1 MADDS
6 EWMKLPT
13 EGKCQHKVWKARVS
27 GYEEATKL
35 FNSLTDDKNPE
46 FSKYQGLIKKFVVD
60 SNVVAQEKGLEA
72 VLAYVE
78 NAQVA
83 TRVCAEVIGGIVAK
97 CFNVNK
103 TKTKELANEIIL
115 MYIEI
120 EKQDI
125 VLEELLKGVEY
136 KQPKIVVG
144 SVMALTR
151 ALREYGSK
159 VVQVKPII
167 KVLARLLEDRD
178 KTVREETKQLVIEI
192 YRWIGAAIKSQFTN
206 FNPIQ
211 VQEFEAEFEKLPAE
225 RPIQTRF
232 LRSQQDLKAK
242 LEQAA
247 AAAAAAPC
255 GDGDA
260 PGAAHV
266 EEVDPYDLMEPVNI
280 LAMLPKNF
288 YDQIEAKKWQERKE
302 ALDALLKL
310 ASNLKLEPGDYQPLI
325 KCVIKVIGK
334 DTNVMLVALGGKILA
349 GIALGLRKEFKQ
361 YANMCFGVLL
371 DKFKEKKLAVVAAL
385 REAIDAVF
393 QCMNFE
399 LIMEDAVAALENKNP
414 SIRTETASFLARSIA
429 KAVPNA
435 LPKKILK
442 VYCVALVKTIN
453 DPVPEVR
460 ESSFEALGTAMQ
472 LVGEKNIMPFITDVD
487 NIKQQKIKE
496 CAEKAVLLLP
506 NGQPRNS
513 QKSQPSA
520 VTTTTAAATSK
531 AVTSSKPAAQQK
543 KPGADRPRTAPA
555 SSKSRAADGKK
566 GSKKGSAADRSSKDE
581 PVEAILS
588 DDVYE
593 EKAESHLGAETL
605 GQLASSNWK
614 ERLQGIEQFLNLVK
628 GLAKEEIPT
637 QVFVRVI
644 CKKPGLKDSNFQV
657 LKLKIELIG
666 VLAQKANF
674 TKCSAGFCL
683 ESMVE
688 KIGDVK
694 TGNSCKEALSSIAEA
709 ISLDFV
715 CQEVIHSAFAQKNP
729 KNQAEALNWLSQAI
743 KEFGLKVNFKSVN
756 ENVKKALA
764 ATNPAVRTA
773 AIQLLGVVYMYMG
786 PSLRMFYENEKPALL
801 QQIDAEFEKAKSEK
815 PPAPTR
821 AVVKTTN
828 EESEDTCEENE
839 NGSESVNVEDLIPRT
854 DIGDKITSEILAE
867 MGDKNWKIRNEGLQ
881 KVTVILNEN
890 KFVLPNLG
898 QLPEALKARLGD
910 SNKNM
915 VITTLGILG
924 TLATSLGP
932 HCKQHIRTIGP
943 GIISCFGD
951 SKVHL
956 RAAAVN
962 ALNAWVEHCNIHAL
976 VECEAF
982 SDALK
987 IENPNLR
994 MELLGWLS
1002 EKLPNVKSLPN
1013 ELKVCVPL
1021 LLNCLEDRNGDVRKK
1036 AQESIV
1042 PFMIHVGYECMFRAA
1057 TKAKL
1062 ASKDQLIQILE
1073 KARANLPE
1081 KPVKAVKSAPNVPKA
1096 APVASVKVEAFD
1108 YDEEPDGPPV
1118 AARPQTTPEG
1128 KSKAGKSTG
1137 VGRGKAVASA
1147 KSSKKKEEED
1157 LSPPLMIG
1165 VSKDQRTKDE
1175 RLLKVLKWNF
1185 TEPRPE
1191 FVEQLRNQMEKNFSK
1206 PLMDQLFHS
1215 DFKSHIKA
1223 IETLTKCLDTQKLES
1238 ISNLD
1243 LILKWLTLRFFD
1255 TNPSMLNKAL
1265 EYIQNVFDLLAEED
1279 YHLNDI
1285 EAVSFIPY
1293 LIQKVGDPKD
1303 NVRQNVRGILKSVCK
1318 VYPGSK
1324 LFPYIIDGLRSKNSK
1339 QRAECL
1345 EECSYL
1351 MEVYS
1356 MSVCQPN
1363 PAHALKLIAQQIS
1376 DRDNGVRN
1384 AALNTLVT
1392 AYMMLNDKL
1401 FNLTGPLCDKDQS
1414 LLDERIK
1421 RQMKNRQVNGPKIV
1435 KEERPQKA
1443 AQTSQKIIQPVGG
1456 SIRPNTAGGIP
1467 KHHTESVSR
1476 AAYTLDI
1483 EEDVNQLVEMPKLIQ
1498 LDLDEIYQPVTLPKT
1513 RKFPT
1518 VKGLLGNSGDMSA
1531 HVNFVISQIT
1541 NKDIDL
1547 SIQALCQLDEVL
1559 RDPEKSTI
1567 FASCIDQLLL
1577 AISMQI
1583 KMSCSAHMS
1592 SEDVSKDDL
1601 TRLYRSLL
1609 ATMMTVFS
1617 NKSLG
1622 TQASRDVLKDLT
1634 NSVITLLLDSRLMD
1648 LGEGPQVVRAVN
1660 TTVIRIM
1667 ENSNF
1672 TNMLSAS
1679 IRLLHDSVS
1688 SETCTPKFIEMI
1700 MKCMWRM
1707 VRMLPDSMN
1716 DLNTDKILHDI
1727 HLFFKAFPANSWKD
1741 RSSDLP
1747 YRTVKTILH
1756 TLTKL
1761 KGNKILS
1768 HLTLV
1773 DDENSELEGY
1783 LSKILKSGVGQSHD
1797 GHREEIKHKRLSKN
1811 SHDMLAEIFKKIGSK
1826 ENTVQ
1831 GLNELY
1837 DFKEKNPD
1845 ADLSPYLKKSSEF
1858 FQSYIDNGMKTIAH
1872 ERRRGMKKA
1881 SHTHPSNNP
1890 NTHNQSPD
1898 DEIDPSVYRERLRR
1912 IRMMCGLDDSEEGE
1926 KSDSPKLS
1934 DASNTI
1940 NQALEEETKQM
1951 PQINAHVPQSDSRPM
1966 SVVADVSEL
1975 KMRLDRIKKNQ
1986 V

>member
-1 MADDS
+1 MGDDS

-13 EGKCQHKVWKARVS
+13 EEKCQHKLWKARVS

-35 FNSLTDDKNPE
+35 FRTLSDEKHPD
-46 FSKYQGLIKKFVVD
+46 FSKYQGLVKKFVVD

-78 NAQVA
+78 AAQVA
-83 TRVCAEVIGGIVAK
+83 TRVCSEVVGGIVAK

-125 VLEELLKGVEY
+125 VEEELLKGVEY

-151 ALREYGSK
+151 ALREFGSK
-159 VVQVKPII
+159 VIQVKPIV
-167 KVLARLLEDRD
+167 KVLAKLLEDRD

-225 RPIQTRF
+225 RPIQSRF

-242 LEQAA
+242 LEQQVANAA
-247 AAAAAAPC
+247 SC

-260 PGAAHV
+260 SAAV
-266 EEVDPYDLMEPVNI
+266 EIEEADPYDLMEPVNI
-280 LAMLPKNF
+280 LAMLPKN
-288 YDQIEAKKWQERKE
+288 YYEQIEAKKWQERKE
-302 ALDALLKL
+302 ALDVLLKL
-310 ASNLKLEPGDYQPLI
+310 ASNIKLEPGDYQPLM
-325 KCVIKVIGK
+325 KTVIKVVGK
-334 DTNVMLVALGGKILA
+334 DTNVMLVALGGKIIA
-349 GIALGLRKEFKQ
+349 GIAHGLRKDFKP
-361 YANMCFGVLL
+361 YSNMCFGVLL
-371 DKFKEKKLAVVAAL
+371 DKFKEKKLTVVVPL

-393 QCMNFE
+393 QCMTFE
-399 LIMEDAVAALENKNP
+399 LIMEDTIAALENKNP
-414 SIRTETASFLARSIA
+414 SIRTETASFLARSVA
-429 KAVPNA
+429 RAVPSA

-442 VYCVALVKTIN
+442 VYCVALVKAIT
-453 DPVPEVR
+453 DPVGEVR
-460 ESSFEALGTAMQ
+460 ESAFDALGTAMRV
-472 LVGEKNIMPFITDVD
+472 VGEKNIMPFITDVD
-487 NIKQQKIKE
+487 NIKQQKIKD

-506 NGQPRNS
+506 NGQPRSNQG
-513 QKSQPSA
+513 QKTQVPAPA
-520 VTTTTAAATSK
+520 VKTVATPK
-531 AVTSSKPAAQQK
+531 VVSKPAVK
-543 KPGADRPRTAPA
+543 KPGADRPHTAPA
-555 SSKSRAADGKK
+555 SKSRAAD
-566 GSKKGSAADRSSKDE
+566 SKKVSKKAPHGDKSAKEEVVE
-581 PVEAILS
+581 PVLS
-588 DDVYE
+588 DDVFD
-593 EKAESHLGAETL
+593 EKAESHLGAEIL

-614 ERLQGIEQFLNLVK
+614 ERLQGIEQFFTLVK

-657 LKLKIELIG
+657 MKLKIELIG
-666 VLAQKANF
+666 ILAQKANF
-674 TKCSAGFCL
+674 SKCSAGFCL
-683 ESMVE
+683 ENMVE

-694 TGNSCKEALSSIAEA
+694 TGNSCKEALSYIAEA

-715 CQEVIHSAFAQKNP
+715 CQEVISCAFVQKNP
-729 KNQAEALNWLSQAI
+729 KNQAEALNWLSQSI
-743 KEFGLKVNFKSVN
+743 KDFGMKVNFKSVN
-756 ENVKKALA
+756 ENVKKALT
-764 ATNPAVRTA
+764 ATNPAIRTA

-786 PSLRMFYENEKPALL
+786 PSLRMFYENEKAALL
-801 QQIDAEFEKAKSEK
+801 QQIDAEFEKAKNEK
-815 PPAPTR
+815 APVPTR
-821 AVVKTTN
+821 GVKN
-828 EESEDTCEENE
+828 VSQDQEDASEENE
-839 NGSESVNVEDLIPRT
+839 SGGETNAIEDLIPRT
-854 DIGDKITSEILAE
+854 DIGDKITGDILAE
-867 MGDKNWKIRNEGLQ
+867 MADKNWKVRNEGLQ
-881 KVTVILNEN
+881 KVTAILNEN
-890 KFVLPNLG
+890 KFLVPNLG

-915 VITTLGILG
+915 VITTLGILA

-932 HCKQHIRTIGP
+932 HCKQYIRIVGP
-943 GIISCFGD
+943 GIINCFGD

-962 ALNAWVEHCNIHAL
+962 CLNAWVENCSIHGL
-976 VECEAF
+976 VECEAI

-1002 EKLPNVKSLPN
+1002 EKLPNMKPLPN
-1013 ELKVCVPL
+1013 ELKIAVPL
-1021 LLNCLEDRNGDVRKK
+1021 LMNCLEDRNGDVRKK
-1036 AQESIV
+1036 AQESIL

-1062 ASKDQLIQILE
+1062 ASKDQLVQTLE
-1073 KARANLPE
+1073 KARANLPA
-1081 KPVKAVKSAPNVPKA
+1081 KPTKTVKPAANPAKVAPAAAVKAEVV
-1096 APVASVKVEAFD
+1096 D
-1108 YDEEPDGPPV
+1108 YDDEPDAQPPPMS
-1118 AARPQTTPEG
+1118 RPQTAPEG
-1128 KSKAGKSTG
+1128 KTKTSKLAAAK
-1137 VGRGKAVASA
+1137 VASSS
-1147 KSSKKKEEED
+1147 KSSKKKSEED
-1157 LSPPLMIG
+1157 VSPPLMIG
-1165 VSKDQRTKDE
+1165 VSKEHRLKDE
-1175 RLLKVLKWNF
+1175 KTLKVLKWNF

-1191 FVEQLRNQMEKNFSK
+1191 FVEQLRNQMEKNMSK

-1223 IETLTKCLDTQKLES
+1223 IETLTKCLDTQKVES

-1243 LILKWLTLRFFD
+1243 LILKWLTLRFYD

-1265 EYIQNVFDLLAEED
+1265 EYIQNIFDLLAVED

-1285 EAVSFIPY
+1285 EAISFIPY
-1293 LIQKVGDPKD
+1293 LIIKVGDPKD
-1303 NVRQNVRGILKSVCK
+1303 NVRQNVRTILKSVCK

-1324 LFPYIIDGLRSKNSK
+1324 LFPYLIDGLRSKNSK

-1345 EECSYL
+1345 DVCGYL
-1351 MEVYS
+1351 MEVFN

-1384 AALNTLVT
+1384 AALNTLVI
-1392 AYMMLNDKL
+1392 AYTMVYDKL
-1401 FNLTGPLCDKDQS
+1401 FNLIGPLCDKDQS

-1421 RQMKNRQVNGPKIV
+1421 RHMKNRQVNGPKIV
-1435 KEERPQKA
+1435 KEEKSLKVAP
-1443 AQTSQKIIQPVGG
+1443 TSQKIVPPG
-1456 SIRPNTAGGIP
+1456 SALRPNTAGGIP
-1467 KHHTESVSR
+1467 KHHSESISR

-1483 EEDVNQLVEMPKLIQ
+1483 EDDVNHHVEMPKLIQ

-1513 RKFPT
+1513 RKSPT

-1531 HVNFVISQIT
+1531 HVNYVISQIT

-1559 RDPEKSTI
+1559 RDPEKSTV
-1567 FASCIDQLLL
+1567 FAGCIDELLL
-1577 AISMQI
+1577 KISLQI

-1592 SEDVSKDDL
+1592 SEDVSQDDL

-1609 ATMMTVFS
+1609 ATMMTLFS

-1634 NSVITLLLDSRLMD
+1634 NSVITLLLDSRLME

-1672 TNMLSAS
+1672 TNILSAS
-1679 IRLLHDSVS
+1679 ISLLHDSVS
-1688 SETCTPKFIEMI
+1688 SETCAPKFIEMI

-1727 HLFFKAFPANSWKD
+1727 HLFFKAFPASSWKE

-1773 DDENSELEGY
+1773 EDENSELEAY
-1783 LSKILKSGVGQSHD
+1783 LSKILKSGVGQNHD

-1858 FQSYIDNGMKTIAH
+1858 FQSYIENGMKTIAQ
-1872 ERRRGMKKA
+1872 ERRRGLKKA
-1881 SHTHPSNNP
+1881 SMSHPSNIP
-1890 NTHNQSPD
+1890 NANNQLPEED
-1898 DEIDPSVYRERLRR
+1898 LDPSVYREKLRRLRK
-1912 IRMMCGLDDSEEGE
+1912 MCGLDKSEEGE
-1926 KSDSPKLS
+1926 KIDSPKLS

-1940 NQALEEETKQM
+1940 NQALEDCKQM
-1951 PQINAHVPQSDSRPM
+1951 PQINAHVPQTDSRPL